1 MEINS
6 LTIKQYEDTVLEAI
20 NSIPYPLEMKRLILS
35 NIMNV
40 LESQLN
46 VELTTLSQSNDKGD
60 EE

>member
-6 LTIKQYEDTVLEAI
+6 LTIKKYEDTVLEAI
-20 NSIPYPLEMKRLILS
+20 NSVPYPLEMKRLILS

-46 VELTTLSQSNDKGD
+46 AELTALNQSNNKGD

>member
-20 NSIPYPLEMKRLILS
+20 NSVPYPLEMKRLILS

-46 VELTTLSQSNDKGD
+46 AELTALNQSNNKGD